1 MCLGRG
7 NDHFDAM
14 NGIAIV
20 RIVIGARLRINAV
33 QVMNTLALTNGKCR
47 IFELH
52 FQNSCGQTIVFPIT
66 VRLLF
71 YAREYTVGLCFDA
84 MPFQNSARTDSSD
97 AVYRIYVVYGQNQYI
112 RYLASVQV
120 VMVVVNTCCV
130 QILTMPY
137 GRSITRVATAEFG
150 RALGLYYMKGQYDN

>member
-33 QVMNTLALTNGKCR
+33 QILNGLALTYGKGR

-52 FQNSCGQTIVFPIT
+52 IRNRGGQAVVIPVA

-84 MPFQNSARTDSSD
+84 MPFQNSARTDSCD

-130 QILTMPY
+130 QILTMPC
-137 GRSITRVATAEFG
+137 GRSITRVATTEFG